1 MPCSAQRLRAVS
13 AAALIALALFVEN
26 ASSLEPLSL
35 EAAQRA
41 AVARSR
47 ELTGMEAAAH
57 AARET
62 SVAAGRLPDPMLM
75 LGLENVPIDGG
86 DRFSLTAEP
95 MTMGRVGLAQTFT
108 RQAKRSA
115 AANRY
120 LREAEKLSAQRQAAI
135 ARIQRQATLAWL
147 DRHFAER
154 TLTAL
159 DEQRAAV
166 NQEIKAV
173 EGAYRA
179 GRATQADVIGAH
191 AALAELEDRRAEQL
205 QQIAT
210 SNVALRRWVG
220 DLAQRP
226 LSAPPPLDTL
236 PLDAASLRKMLHQHP
251 ELLALRKEQEMAMA
265 DAELARANRKSDWTV
280 GVNYEQRGPDYSNMV
295 SVGISIPLQWDQRRR
310 QDRELAAKLK
320 QLDDARAQREEAER
334 DHAAVIEALLT
345 DWRSLRARG
354 DRFRTDLL
362 PLARERTRA
371 TLAAFAGGKAS
382 LVDLTSAR
390 RAEIDTQLR
399 ALDLD
404 ARAARVW
411 AQLRTLTPVEDHDG
425 RSAQ

>member
-1 MPCSAQRLRAVS
+1 MPCSARRFRAAS
-13 AAALIALALFVEN
+13 GAALIALALLVEN
-26 ASSLEPLSL
+26 ASSQEPLSL

-47 ELTGMEAAAH
+47 ELTGMEAAAE

-62 SVAAGRLPDPMLM
+62 SVAAGRLPDPVLM
-75 LGLENVPIDGG
+75 LGLENVPIDGE

-108 RQAKRSA
+108 RKAKRSA

-120 LREAEKLSAQRQAAI
+120 LREAEKLSAQRQAAV
-135 ARIQRQATLAWL
+135 ARIQRETTLAWL
-147 DRHFAER
+147 ARHFAER
-154 TLTAL
+154 TLAAI
-159 DEQRAAV
+159 DEQRAAA
-166 NQEIKAV
+166 NEEIKAV

-179 GRATQADVIGAH
+179 GRGTQADVVGVH

-205 QQIAT
+205 QRIAT
-210 SNVALRRWVG
+210 SNVALSRWVG

-226 LSAPPPLDTL
+226 LSAPPLLDTL
-236 PLDAASLRKMLHQHP
+236 PMDAASLRKMLHEHP
-251 ELLALRKEQEMAMA
+251 ELLAMRKQQEMAMA
-265 DAELARANRKSDWTV
+265 EAELSRANRRSDWTV
-280 GVNYEQRGPDYSNMV
+280 GVNYEQRGPDFSNMV

-320 QLDDARAQREEAER
+320 QVDDARAQREEAER

-345 DWRSLRARG
+345 DWRSLRARA

-362 PLARERTRA
+362 PLTRERTRA
-371 TLAAFAGGKAS
+371 ALAAFAGGKSS

-404 ARAARVW
+404 ERAARVW
-411 AQLRTLTPVEDHDG
+411 AQLRTLTPVEDHGG
-425 RSAQ
+425 RAAP